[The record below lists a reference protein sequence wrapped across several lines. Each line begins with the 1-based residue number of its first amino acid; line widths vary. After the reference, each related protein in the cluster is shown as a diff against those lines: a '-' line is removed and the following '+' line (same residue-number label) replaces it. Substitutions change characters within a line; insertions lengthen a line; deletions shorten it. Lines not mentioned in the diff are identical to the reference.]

1 MREYPLRLVGAM
13 VANGLSLESIEGFI
27 AGETNLSEEVR
38 SALWL
43 LAWSETRSE
52 NRRQRVAE
60 LMEGERHFAGRL
72 SVGGRVDCFWA
83 DDAVAGR
90 NQFGL
95 GIGD

>member
-13 VANGLSLESIEGFI
+13 VAHGLGLESIEGFI
-27 AGETNLSEEVR
+27 EGETHLSEEIR

-43 LAWSETRSE
+43 FAWSETRRE
-52 NRRQRVAE
+52 HRRQRVAE
-60 LMEGERHFAGRL
+60 LMEGKRQFAGRL
-72 SVGGRVDCFWA
+72 IA
-83 DDAVAGR
+83 NGR